1 MKDILL
7 KNRYLKINLLKKKIR
22 KLMKKK
28 DISNIIRENIDN
40 KFLKFIQIKKYTI
53 IFRANKKLRDEME
66 KNPKFLIKYIN
77 KFLSEVLEEEIT
89 IDKKELSIITQISY
103 FEDDNKIYIEF

>member
-1 MKDILL
+1 
-7 KNRYLKINLLKKKIR
+7 
-22 KLMKKK
+22 
-28 DISNIIRENIDN
+28 
-40 KFLKFIQIKKYTI
+40 
-53 IFRANKKLRDEME
+53 ME